1 MLSFLFRELF
11 YFCGACV
18 TESHRT
24 VHSSVVHCNKMR
36 FQKAVISSKSDSWG
50 DCANLEK
57 MDIISLGI
65 EGFTITY
72 GLFRTAQ

>member
-11 YFCGACV
+11 HFCGACV
-18 TESHRT
+18 TESLRT
-24 VHSSVVHCNKMR
+24 VHSSVEHCNKMR
-36 FQKAVISSKSDSWG
+36 FQKAVILSKSDSWC

-57 MDIISLGI
+57 MDTISIGI

-72 GLFRTAQ
+72 GLFYTVQ